1 MTKPIMRPST
11 PARGAMVSPTPG
23 RARSIAPP
31 SRAAAG
37 LALSTLSL
45 VSLVA
50 LAVSIAAPAH
60 ASDKLV
66 LIPDLPIM
74 FALIVAFV
82 ILIAPLNAMIFRPL
96 FRVLDER
103 DAKIAGATRE
113 AGALVDRATSLTDEY
128 RGAIREARDA
138 AEGVRKQQLESAR
151 SEHATITAEARSESD
166 DEIARARQDIEGAL
180 AEARDTLQAASR
192 DLARVAAE
200 RVLGRPLQ

>member
-11 PARGAMVSPTPG
+11 PARGAMGSPTPG

-31 SRAAAG
+31 SRTAAG

-138 AEGVRKQQLESAR
+138 AEVTRKQQLESAR

-200 RVLGRPLQ
+200 RILGRPLQ

>member
-11 PARGAMVSPTPG
+11 PARVAMVSPTPG

-31 SRAAAG
+31 SRTAAG